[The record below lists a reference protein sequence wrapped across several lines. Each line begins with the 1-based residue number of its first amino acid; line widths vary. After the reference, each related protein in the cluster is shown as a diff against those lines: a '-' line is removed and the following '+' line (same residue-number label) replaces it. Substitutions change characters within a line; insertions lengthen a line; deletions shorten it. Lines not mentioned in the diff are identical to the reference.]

1 MDNISLHQTNKL
13 VGVQMTSTRI
23 DNLGRI
29 VTGDFESPVLHAESV
44 YLEGGRIVEIE
55 STTTTAETVIDA
67 NGLTLTPGFVDG
79 HTHPLLGGFTPR
91 QSALGWCENYL
102 HGGVTSMVSA
112 GECHVPGRPTDAAGL
127 KALAVLA
134 NGSYR
139 RHRPGGVKVN
149 AGTLLLS
156 DDMTE
161 ADIEDVHQAGIE
173 RMKILF
179 ALKSVE
185 HASDLVQWGRDREII
200 SMMHC
205 GGSSLP
211 GTKNITA
218 AMFEQIAPDIAAHV
232 NGGPTPL
239 PDDGIDRLVE
249 ETDMVLELI
258 VGGNQAV
265 AVDVLRRAH
274 DRGELSRMQIGTDTP
289 TGTGVI
295 PCGML
300 LEMSILAGLTDVP
313 APEVVALATGNV
325 ARHHGLE
332 TGVVAEGRPADLC
345 LLGAPMGSQASDAMG
360 ALDHGEYAAVD
371 KVLVDGELLVE
382 RSRNTPP
389 AKQAAVVH

>member
-1 MDNISLHQTNKL
+1 MA
-13 VGVQMTSTRI
+13 STRI
-23 DNLGRI
+23 DNLGRV
-29 VTGDFESPVLHAESV
+29 VTGDLESPVSDAESV
-44 YLEGGRIVEIE
+44 HIEDGRIVEVE

-67 NGLTLTPGFVDG
+67 NGLTLTPGFVDA

-91 QSALGWCENYL
+91 QNALGWCENYL

-127 KALAVLA
+127 RALAVLA
-134 NGSYR
+134 KGSYD

-161 ADIEDVHQAGIE
+161 ADIEDARLSGIE

-179 ALKSVE
+179 ALEDVD
-185 HASDLVQWGRDREII
+185 HARKLVQWGRDRGLV
-200 SMMHC
+200 SLMHC

-218 AMFEQIAPDIAAHV
+218 AMFEQIEPDIAAHF

-239 PDDGIDRLVE
+239 PDDGIDRLIE
-249 ETDMVLELI
+249 ETEMVLELI

-265 AVDVLRRAH
+265 AVDVLRRAR
-274 DRGELSRMQIGTDTP
+274 DRGELSRLQIGTDTP

-300 LEMSILAGLTDVP
+300 LEMSILAGLTTVP
-313 APEVVALATGNV
+313 APEIVALATGNV
-325 ARHHGLE
+325 ARHHRLDTGLVE
-332 TGVVAEGRPADLC
+332 AGRPADLC

-360 ALDHGEYAAVD
+360 ALEHGEYAAVD
-371 KVLVDGELLVE
+371 KVLVDGELLVD

-389 AKQAAVVH
+389 AKRSAVVH

>member
-1 MDNISLHQTNKL
+1 
-13 VGVQMTSTRI
+13 
-23 DNLGRI
+23 
-29 VTGDFESPVLHAESV
+29 
-44 YLEGGRIVEIE
+44 
-55 STTTTAETVIDA
+55 
-67 NGLTLTPGFVDG
+67 
-79 HTHPLLGGFTPR
+79 
-91 QSALGWCENYL
+91 
-102 HGGVTSMVSA
+102 MVSA
-112 GECHVPGRPTDAAGL
+112 GECHVPGRPADAEGL

-134 NGSYR
+134 KRSYDG
-139 RHRPGGVKVN
+139 HRPGGVKVN
-149 AGTLLLS
+149 GGTLLLS

-161 ADIEDVHQAGIE
+161 ADIEEVSRAGVE

-179 ALKSVE
+179 SLADDD
-185 HASDLVQWGRDREII
+185 HASDLVEWGRDRGLV

-218 AMFEQIAPDIAAHV
+218 AMFEKIRPDVAAHF

-249 ETDMVLELI
+249 ETEMVLELVI
-258 VGGNQAV
+258 SGNQAV
-265 AVDVLRRAH
+265 AVDVLRRAR
-274 DRGELSRMQIGTDTP
+274 DRDELTRLQIGTDTP

-313 APEVVALATGNV
+313 APVVVALATGNV
-325 ARHHGLE
+325 ARHHRLD

-345 LLGAPMGSQASDAMG
+345 LLGAPMGSQATDAMG
-360 ALDHGEYAAVD
+360 ALEHGEYAAVD
-371 KVLVDGELLVE
+371 KVFVDGELLVE

-389 AKQAAVVH
+389 AKRSAVVQ

>member
-1 MDNISLHQTNKL
+1 MA
-13 VGVQMTSTRI
+13 STRI
-23 DNLGRI
+23 DNLGDV
-29 VTGDFESPVLHAESV
+29 VTGDVESPVLSAESV
-44 YLEGGRIVEIE
+44 FLEDGVVVEIE
-55 STTTTAETVIDA
+55 STTTTADTVVDA
-67 NGLTLTPGFVDG
+67 NGLTLTPGFVDA

-91 QSALGWCENYL
+91 QNALGWCENYL

-112 GECHVPGRPTDAAGL
+112 GECHVPGRPADAEGL

-134 NGSYR
+134 KRSYDG
-139 RHRPGGVKVN
+139 HRPGGVKVN
-149 AGTLLLS
+149 GGTLLLS

-161 ADIEDVHQAGIE
+161 ADIEEVSRTGVE

-179 ALKSVE
+179 SLADDD
-185 HASDLVQWGRDREII
+185 HASDLVEWGRDRGLV

-218 AMFEQIAPDIAAHV
+218 AMFEKIRPDVAAHF

-249 ETDMVLELI
+249 ETEMVLELVI
-258 VGGNQAV
+258 SGNQAV
-265 AVDVLRRAH
+265 AVDVLRRAR
-274 DRGELSRMQIGTDTP
+274 DRDELTRLQIGTDTP

-313 APEVVALATGNV
+313 APVVVALATGNV
-325 ARHHGLE
+325 ARHHRLD

-345 LLGAPMGSQASDAMG
+345 LLGAPMGSQATDAMG
-360 ALDHGEYAAVD
+360 ALEHGEYAAVD
-371 KVLVDGELLVE
+371 KVFVDGELLVE

-389 AKQAAVVH
+389 AKRSAVVQ

>member
-1 MDNISLHQTNKL
+1 
-13 VGVQMTSTRI
+13 
-23 DNLGRI
+23 
-29 VTGDFESPVLHAESV
+29 
-44 YLEGGRIVEIE
+44 
-55 STTTTAETVIDA
+55 
-67 NGLTLTPGFVDG
+67 
-79 HTHPLLGGFTPR
+79 
-91 QSALGWCENYL
+91 
-102 HGGVTSMVSA
+102 MVSA

-127 KALAVLA
+127 RALAVLA
-134 NGSYR
+134 KGSYD

-161 ADIEDVHQAGIE
+161 ADIEDARLSGIE

-179 ALKSVE
+179 ALEDVD
-185 HASDLVQWGRDREII
+185 HARKLVQWGRDRGLV
-200 SMMHC
+200 SLMHC

-218 AMFEQIAPDIAAHV
+218 AMFEQIEPDIAAHF

-239 PDDGIDRLVE
+239 PDDGIDRLIE
-249 ETDMVLELI
+249 ETEMVLELI

-265 AVDVLRRAH
+265 AVDVLRRAR
-274 DRGELSRMQIGTDTP
+274 DRGELSRLQIGTDTP

-300 LEMSILAGLTDVP
+300 LEMSILAGLTTVP
-313 APEVVALATGNV
+313 APEIVALATGNV
-325 ARHHGLE
+325 ARHHRLDTGLVE
-332 TGVVAEGRPADLC
+332 AGRPADLC

-360 ALDHGEYAAVD
+360 ALEHGEYAAVD
-371 KVLVDGELLVE
+371 KVLVDGELLVD

-389 AKQAAVVH
+389 AKRSAVVH